1 MSNPDNPAAAQ
12 QTTPFDSILA
22 QSRDLACER
31 LTDALAAMLDKVEER
46 LTALVNETQ
55 NAETQK
61 LYVETRDK
69 TLAQRDAIEQQFR
82 TRYVKEFQ
90 QRSNKVRKI
99 GQSFSDFDMSSLELG
114 LVGEDDLEETLKFS
128 NMAAKL
134 RRFCDDELNA
144 LDQRVGVLLGDADL
158 QSEDNPFSPQAIL
171 DAYKHTCRQADAE
184 NIKVRMVLLKLF
196 DDHVVDDIRSIY
208 KDVNELLV
216 KNSILP
222 KIRYGV
228 SRQEGGK
235 SPAGGKDVPD
245 ADGAAAPADKAAPSE
260 QDFFT
265 MMQNLM
271 KAGAGAGGLPGFP
284 GIPGAPGG
292 VGADGAPIV
301 VLQGADL
308 LNSLTRLQRGDGG
321 GGGGGGGE
329 GGLPVI
335 TAGDTGTTNVLR
347 ELKSSSVGAGMGQM
361 DAMTL
366 DIISMLFDQLFDEPK
381 IPIGVK
387 GLIGRMQ
394 IPMLKVAIAD
404 KAFFSKKTHPA
415 RQLLDTLG
423 DIAVRLPADFNST
436 NPLFGRLETVIQ
448 EVMDGFQDN
457 VEIFDTV
464 RGKVQALIA
473 EEDQR
478 LAKETEVA
486 AKRIEQQ
493 ESLAVAK
500 ASAQDEIRA
509 RVRPGK
515 TWRPAVA
522 FLVQHWIK
530 FLLLIHVKRG
540 KDSEVWK
547 TAVETM
553 DHLLWTVE
561 PKKTLDER
569 NKLAAMV
576 PGLVKRIGAGL
587 KAAGVED
594 GVATRFF
601 DELIK
606 RHTEVIGPVNKA
618 AEAAAAAAAAAAATP
633 AKPESAAAAGAV
645 AAPAGAAVGKEPV
658 PAGSKDESGKA
669 PPAGKQ
675 PAAAPA
681 AKTGTA
687 PAKAA
692 TGKPAA
698 AAKPA
703 EPASTEL
710 DFTASITVKNPFGGG
725 GDVQVEEMDFT
736 GGAAPAPAPAGGG
749 RAKRGPSDADL
760 TDKMADGTWV
770 EFKEKNPDN
779 EEVTRRPAKL
789 SYVSP
794 MKARYL
800 FIDRSGKTV
809 LECSRAELARRMRL
823 GDVVVMDEAPL
834 FDRIMGGLVS
844 KMRGAPA
851 PQAKGKA
858 A

>member
-1 MSNPDNPAAAQ
+1 MANAESPAAAQ
-12 QTTPFDSILA
+12 QATPFDAILG
-22 QSRDLACER
+22 QSRDLVCER
-31 LTDALAAMLDKVEER
+31 LTEAVAAMLAKVEEK

-55 NAETQK
+55 NKEAQE
-61 LYVETRDK
+61 LYVDARDK
-69 TLAQRDAIEQQFR
+69 TLAKRDAIEQQFR
-82 TRYVKEFQ
+82 TRYLKEFQ
-90 QRSNKVRKI
+90 QRSNKAKKT
-99 GQSFSDFDMSSLELG
+99 GQSFSDFDMSTLELG
-114 LVGEDDLEETLKFS
+114 LVEEDDLDETLKFS

-134 RRFCDDELNA
+134 RRFCDEELNA

-158 QSEDNPFSPQAIL
+158 QSEDNPFSPQAIC
-171 DAYKHTCRQADAE
+171 DAYKHTCRQVDSE
-184 NIKVRMVLLKLF
+184 NVKVRLVLLKLF
-196 DDHVVDDIRSIY
+196 DDYVADDIRSIY

-228 SRQEGGK
+228 SKQEGGK
-235 SPAGGKDVPD
+235 APAAGAGGKE
-245 ADGAAAPADKAAPSE
+245 AAESDAPAADRAPPSE

-271 KAGAGAGGLPGFP
+271 KASAAAGGGLPGFP

-308 LNSLTRLQRGDGG
+308 LNSLTRLQRSDGG
-321 GGGGGGGE
+321 GGGGAAE

-335 TAGDTGTTNVLR
+335 TVGEAGTTNVLR

-366 DIISMLFDQLFDEPK
+366 DIISMLFDQLFDEPR

-423 DIAVRLPADFNST
+423 EIAVRLPADFNST

-457 VEIFDTV
+457 VEIFETV
-464 RGKVQALIA
+464 RVKVQALIA

-478 LAKETEVA
+478 LAKETEGA

-522 FLVQHWIK
+522 FLVQHWVK
-530 FLLLIHVKRG
+530 FLLLVHVKRG
-540 KDSEVWK
+540 KDSDVWK

-561 PKKTLDER
+561 PKKTLDDR
-569 NKLAAMV
+569 NKLAKMV

-594 GVATRFF
+594 SVATRFF

-606 RHTEVIGPVNKA
+606 RHTEVLEPIAK
-618 AEAAAAAAAAAAATP
+618 AEAAAAAAAAEMAA
-633 AKPESAAAAGAV
+633 KDAAAAAE
-645 AAPAGAAVGKEPV
+645 A
-658 PAGSKDESGKA
+658 GKA
-669 PPAGKQ
+669 SADP
-675 PAAAPA
+675 
-681 AKTGTA
+681 KTL
-687 PAKAA
+687 P
-692 TGKPAA
+692 GKPARAAPTAKGGAPA

-703 EPASTEL
+703 EAPPAEL
-710 DFTASITVKNPFGGG
+710 DFTATITVKNPFGGG
-725 GDVQVEEMDFT
+725 GDVQVDEMDFT
-736 GGAAPAPAPAGGG
+736 GGAAPPPAAGKG
-749 RAKRGPSDADL
+749 KRGPSDAEL
-760 TDKMADGTWV
+760 TDKVVDGTWM
-770 EFKEKNPDN
+770 EFKEKNPDKD
-779 EEVTRRPAKL
+779 EETRRPAKL

-794 MKARYL
+794 MKNRYL
-800 FIDRSGKTV
+800 FLDRGGKTV
-809 LECSRAELARRMRL
+809 LECSRAELARRMRV
-823 GDVVVMDEAPL
+823 GDAAIMDEAPL

-844 KMRGAPA
+844 KMRVAPT
-851 PQAKGKA
+851 PH
-858 A
+858 

>member
-423 DIAVRLPADFNST
+423 DIAVRL
-436 NPLFGRLETVIQ
+436 
-448 EVMDGFQDN
+448 
-457 VEIFDTV
+457 
-464 RGKVQALIA
+464 
-473 EEDQR
+473 
-478 LAKETEVA
+478 
-486 AKRIEQQ
+486 
-493 ESLAVAK
+493 
-500 ASAQDEIRA
+500 
-509 RVRPGK
+509 
-515 TWRPAVA
+515 
-522 FLVQHWIK
+522 
-530 FLLLIHVKRG
+530 
-540 KDSEVWK
+540 
-547 TAVETM
+547 
-553 DHLLWTVE
+553 
-561 PKKTLDER
+561 
-569 NKLAAMV
+569 
-576 PGLVKRIGAGL
+576 
-587 KAAGVED
+587 
-594 GVATRFF
+594 
-601 DELIK
+601 
-606 RHTEVIGPVNKA
+606 
-618 AEAAAAAAAAAAATP
+618 
-633 AKPESAAAAGAV
+633 
-645 AAPAGAAVGKEPV
+645 
-658 PAGSKDESGKA
+658 
-669 PPAGKQ
+669 
-675 PAAAPA
+675 
-681 AKTGTA
+681 
-687 PAKAA
+687 
-692 TGKPAA
+692 
-698 AAKPA
+698 
-703 EPASTEL
+703 
-710 DFTASITVKNPFGGG
+710 
-725 GDVQVEEMDFT
+725 
-736 GGAAPAPAPAGGG
+736 
-749 RAKRGPSDADL
+749 
-760 TDKMADGTWV
+760 
-770 EFKEKNPDN
+770 
-779 EEVTRRPAKL
+779 
-789 SYVSP
+789 
-794 MKARYL
+794 
-800 FIDRSGKTV
+800 DR
-809 LECSRAELARRMRL
+809 
-823 GDVVVMDEAPL
+823 
-834 FDRIMGGLVS
+834 
-844 KMRGAPA
+844 
-851 PQAKGKA
+851 
-858 A
+858 

>member
-1 MSNPDNPAAAQ
+1 MANAESPAAQ
-12 QTTPFDSILA
+12 QATPFDSILG
-22 QSRDLACER
+22 QCRDLVCER
-31 LTDALAAMLDKVEER
+31 LTDSVVAMFDKVEEK
-46 LTALVNETQ
+46 LTAHANETQ
-55 NAETQK
+55 NKEEK
-61 LYVETRDK
+61 DLYVDARDK
-69 TLAQRDAIEQQFR
+69 SLAKREAAEQQFR
-82 TRYVKEFQ
+82 TRYLKEFQ
-90 QRSNKVRKI
+90 QRSNKAKKI

-134 RRFCDDELNA
+134 RRFCDEELNA

-158 QSEDNPFSPQAIL
+158 QSEDNPFSPQAIC
-171 DAYKHTCRQADAE
+171 DAYKHSCRQVDADSV
-184 NIKVRMVLLKLF
+184 KVRLVLLKLF
-196 DDHVVDDIRSIY
+196 DDFVADDIRSIY

-228 SRQEGGK
+228 SKTEGGK
-235 SPAGGKDVPD
+235 APAGGKDKAEGQGD
-245 ADGAAAPADKAAPSE
+245 APASDKALPSE

-271 KAGAGAGGLPGFP
+271 KATAGAGGLPG
-284 GIPGAPGG
+284 GLPGG

-308 LNSLTRLQRGDGG
+308 LNSLTRLQQGG
-321 GGGGGGGE
+321 GGGGGGRE

-335 TAGDTGTTNVLR
+335 SAGEAGTTNVLK
-347 ELKSSSVGAGMGQM
+347 ELKGSSVGAGMGQM

-366 DIISMLFDQLFDEPK
+366 DIISMLFDQLFDEPR

-423 DIAVRLPADFNST
+423 EIAVRLPADFNST

-448 EVMDGFQDN
+448 EVIVGFQDN

-464 RGKVQALIA
+464 RVKVQALIT
-473 EEDQR
+473 EDDQR
-478 LAKETEVA
+478 LAKETEGA

-500 ASAQDEIRA
+500 TAAQDEIRA

-515 TWRPAVA
+515 TWRPAVN
-522 FLVQHWIK
+522 FLVQHWVK
-530 FLLLIHVKRG
+530 FLLLVHVKRG
-540 KDSEVWK
+540 KDSDVWK
-547 TAVETM
+547 TAVEAM

-561 PKKTLDER
+561 PKKTLDDR
-569 NKLAAMV
+569 NKLAKMV

-594 GVATRFF
+594 AVATKFF

-606 RHTEVIGPVNKA
+606 RHTEVIESFAK
-618 AEAAAAAAAAAAATP
+618 AEAAAAAAAAEAAAAEAAANEAA
-633 AKPESAAAAGAV
+633 AKEAAAAAAAGK
-645 AAPAGAAVGKEPV
+645 P
-658 PAGSKDESGKA
+658 
-669 PPAGKQ
+669 
-675 PAAAPA
+675 APA
-681 AKTGTA
+681 A
-687 PAKAA
+687 
-692 TGKPAA
+692 KPAA
-698 AAKPA
+698 AAKPP
-703 EPASTEL
+703 EPPPPAEL
-710 DFTASITVKNPFGGG
+710 DFTASISVKNPFGGG

-736 GGAAPAPAPAGGG
+736 GGAAPAPAAGKG
-749 RAKRGPSDADL
+749 KRGPSDAEL
-760 TDKMADGTWV
+760 TDKVVAGTWM
-770 EFKEKNPDN
+770 EIKEKNPDN
-779 EEVTRRPAKL
+779 DEVTVRPAKL

-794 MKARYL
+794 MKNRYL
-800 FIDRSGKTV
+800 FLDRGGKTV
-809 LECSRAELARRMRL
+809 LECSRAELARRMRV
-823 GDVVVMDEAPL
+823 GDAAVMDEAPL

-844 KMRGAPA
+844 KMRAAPPA
-851 PQAKGKA
+851 PG
-858 A
+858 